1 MNIIVVGCGRVG
13 SQLASY
19 LDEVGHDV
27 VVVDRDAENF
37 EALSNRFHGFTVEGV
52 PIDQDVLRRAGI
64 ENCDAV
70 AAVSH
75 NDNMNIMVCQMAE
88 QLYHV
93 PRVIA
98 RIYDS
103 SRENI
108 FHQFGLR
115 TLCPT
120 NLTVAAV
127 HAMLTDR
134 NEQKHLSFD
143 SSTVTFD
150 TLPLP
155 KDLVGYNLSEVPT
168 LSGEMVLGVLDAN
181 GTFTLANQVHTPL
194 QQGDRIVYTRV
205 ID

>member
-75 NDNMNIMVCQMAE
+75 NDNMNIMV
-88 QLYHV
+88 
-93 PRVIA
+93 
-98 RIYDS
+98 
-103 SRENI
+103 
-108 FHQFGLR
+108 
-115 TLCPT
+115 
-120 NLTVAAV
+120 